1 MHSSTNRLITTIGV
15 QDLVVVEN
23 NDCILIHKRGRSE
36 DVKKVVNYLKENNYK
51 EIRKRYAVANE
62 KVSKY
67 LKKAKNIKP
76 QLPEIKAQ
84 IVALEFVSNWL
95 NSDAE

>member
-1 MHSSTNRLITTIGV
+1 MLQETKKFRKEIYDYIKGKGV
-15 QDLVVVEN
+15 ELDDKDMSFLSAKIEE
-23 NDCILIHKRGRSE
+23 HGRAR
-36 DVKKVVNYLKENNYK
+36 ENNYK